1 MSMTET
7 QSEIGSDVQAEP
19 PLAAQPARGKAS
31 HRGWYTVYMLAIV
44 SMLAQIDRGV
54 ISLLIEPMKRDLHL
68 TDTQVSILV
77 GFAFTFFYVM
87 VGPPMSRV
95 TDRGVR
101 KRVIA
106 GGLAV
111 WSLATALCGLA
122 QNFWS
127 LFLGRALVG
136 GGESVNGPASLS
148 MIADAIPRER
158 LPRAFAI
165 LNAGVMGG
173 MALSLVIGGVVI
185 GLVAN
190 VAPIPVPG
198 IGLIRNWQLVFM
210 IVGIPGI
217 IVALLILFTV
227 PEPLRKGARKPGGYP
242 LKEVFR
248 FVSSQRAIHLPLLLG
263 VLLMSIQSFGLGAW
277 NPAFYERTYGWGPA
291 VAGPLLGAVSLG
303 GAFFGLFLGTRLAEW
318 LGRRKDDANLR
329 VLFLA
334 QLLAVPF
341 GIIGPLMPSPW
352 LALGCGGLAGIF
364 GVMGGPAYN
373 AAIQLATPNEMRG
386 QVNAM
391 YLFTLSAIGGALGP
405 TLVALLTDN
414 VAQSADQLRYVMSG
428 VRLVLGPIT
437 ILLIWM
443 AVAPYG
449 RVYRQRLDAGE

>member
-1 MSMTET
+1 MNMTEIKSAIRRD
-7 QSEIGSDVQAEP
+7 QPPSA
-19 PLAAQPARGKAS
+19 PLADRPAPGKVG
-31 HRGWYTVYMLAIV
+31 HRGWYTVYILAIV
-44 SMLAQIDRGV
+44 SMLAQVDRGV

-95 TDRGVR
+95 TDRGIR

-106 GGLAV
+106 GGLTV
-111 WSLATALCGLA
+111 WSMATALCGIA
-122 QNFWS
+122 QNFWA
-127 LFLGRALVG
+127 LFLSRALIG
-136 GGESVNGPASLS
+136 GGESVNGPASFS

-173 MALSLVIGGVVI
+173 MALSLVIGGVLI

-190 VAPIPVPG
+190 IAPVPVPG
-198 IGLIRNWQLVFM
+198 IGFIRNWQLVFM
-210 IVGIPGI
+210 IVGIPGLL
-217 IVALLILFTV
+217 VALLILLTV
-227 PEPLRKGARKPGGYP
+227 PEPERKGTRKPGGYP

-291 VAGPLLGAVSLG
+291 VAGPLLGGVSLG
-303 GAFFGLFLGTRLAEW
+303 GSFFGLFLGTRLAEW

-334 QLLAVPF
+334 QLFAVPF
-341 GIIGPLMPSPW
+341 GVIGPLMPSPW
-352 LALGCGGLAGIF
+352 LALACGGLAGIF

-373 AAIQLATPNEMRG
+373 AAVQLATPNEMRG

-405 TLVALLTDN
+405 TLVALITDN
-414 VAQSADQLRYVMSG
+414 IAQSESQLRYVMSG
-428 VRLVLGPIT
+428 IRLVLGP
-437 ILLIWM
+437 LAVMLIWM

>member
-1 MSMTET
+1 MIMADTT
-7 QSEIGSDVQAEP
+7 IGDGPQTPIP
-19 PLAAQPARGKAS
+19 PTSPAPGAASR
-31 HRGWYTVYMLAIV
+31 RGWYTVYVLAAV

-54 ISLLIEPMKRDLHL
+54 ISLLIEPMKRDLQL

-95 TDRGVR
+95 TDRSIR

-122 QNFWS
+122 QNFWT
-127 LFLGRALVG
+127 LFFGRALVG
-136 GGESVNGPASLS
+136 GGESVNGPASFS
-148 MIADAIPRER
+148 MIADIIPRER

-173 MALSLVIGGVVI
+173 MALSLVLGGLLI
-185 GLVAN
+185 GLLHN

-198 IGLIRNWQLVFM
+198 IGFIRNWQLVFM
-210 IVGIPGI
+210 IVGIPGL
-217 IVALLILFTV
+217 IVSLLILLTV
-227 PEPLRKGARKPGGYP
+227 PEPKRKGGGKPGGYP
-242 LKEVFR
+242 MGEVFR
-248 FVSSQRAIHLPLLLG
+248 FVVSQRAIHLPLLVG
-263 VLLMSIQSFGLGAW
+263 VLLMAIQSYGLGAW
-277 NPAFYERTYGWGPA
+277 NPAFYERTYGWGPS
-291 VAGPLLGAVSLG
+291 VSGPLLGTVALG
-303 GAFFGLFLGTRLAEW
+303 GSFLGLFLGTRLAEW
-318 LGRRKDDANLR
+318 LGRRHDDANLR

-334 QLLAVPF
+334 QFLAVPF
-341 GIIGPLMPSPW
+341 GVAGPLMPSPW
-352 LALGCGGLAGIF
+352 LALGCGALATTF

-405 TLVALLTDN
+405 TLVALITDN
-414 VAQSADQLRYVMSG
+414 IAQSEDQLRYVMMG
-428 VRLVLGPIT
+428 LRVILGPISV
-437 ILLIWM
+437 LLIWM
-443 AVAPYG
+443 AVRPYG

>member
-1 MSMTET
+1 MT
-7 QSEIGSDVQAEP
+7 S
-19 PLAAQPARGKAS
+19 KAS
-31 HRGWYTVYMLAIV
+31 DMDDRAASAGIDAPAVSMPPKVSNRGWYTVYVLAIV
-44 SMLAQIDRGV
+44 SMLAQIDRGI
-54 ISLLIEPMKRDLHL
+54 ISLLIEPMKRDLAL

-95 TDRGVR
+95 TDRGIR

-106 GGLAV
+106 SGLAV

-122 QNFWS
+122 QNFWG
-127 LFLGRALVG
+127 LFFGRALVG
-136 GGESVNGPASLS
+136 GGESVNGPASFS
-148 MIADAIPRER
+148 MIADVIPRES

-173 MALSLVIGGVVI
+173 MALSLVLGGVLI

-190 VAPIPVPG
+190 IAPIPVAG
-198 IGLIRNWQLVFM
+198 IGVIRNWQLVFM
-210 IVGIPGI
+210 IVGIPGLL
-217 IVALLILFTV
+217 VSLLILLTV
-227 PEPLRKGARKPGGYP
+227 PEPVRKGARKPGGYP
-242 LKEVFR
+242 MREVFR
-248 FVSSQRAIHLPLLLG
+248 FVWSQRAIHVPLLLG
-263 VLLMSIQSFGLGAW
+263 VLLMAIQAFGLGAW

-291 VAGPLLGAVSLG
+291 VAGPLLGAVALG
-303 GAFFGLFLGTRLAEW
+303 GSFTGLYFGTRLAEY
-318 LGRRKDDANLR
+318 LGRKHDDANLR

-334 QLLAVPF
+334 QFLAVPL
-341 GIIGPLMPSPW
+341 GIMGPLMPSPW
-352 LALGCGGLAGIF
+352 LALSCGALSATF

-405 TLVALLTDN
+405 TLVALITDN
-414 VAQSADQLRYVMSG
+414 IAQSEDNLRYVMSG
-428 VRLVLGPIT
+428 MRAVLGPISV
-437 ILLIWM
+437 LLIWL
-443 AVAPYG
+443 AVKPYG